1 MIAAFLLQIHFYRNL
16 PLVCSSQE
24 RLNTSSSA
32 WQVAL
37 CCASS
42 FCRLERKGCPEA
54 HGSRR
59 PKRRRGERRREAH
72 DGTTLAGCSRRAPGE
87 QPAGRPTYAKPRA
100 RPAAGPHPTA
110 RRLLPRR
117 EQAAAWQ
124 GPSTA
129 TRPRAEPGDGEER
142 TGGRRRRRPRPLTL
156 SGLRAGL
163 GQPLR
168 RGRHGD
174 RPSPAAPASA
184 FGAAH
189 GRGPAPRR
197 GGACAVAGGR
207 AAAAA
212 GGRARRP
219 PSALGP
225 GRRGCHRRAGSG
237 PLPAGPRGSRG
248 LTAAPRLDP
257 GPGPP
262 SPLLSAS
269 WGEASVT
276 ACVRCVW
283 RGTALVARAS
293 QNKRPSSRLEEKG
306 KHRGVKRG
314 TSLLLASCRRQ
325 WSSTERA
332 RFVPDAAALS
342 VWLFPTF

>member
-16 PLVCSSQE
+16 PLVRSSQE
-24 RLNTSSSA
+24 RLSTSSSA

-142 TGGRRRRRPRPLTL
+142 TGEDRRAT
-156 SGLRAGL
+156 ATTT
-163 GQPLR
+163 
-168 RGRHGD
+168 
-174 RPSPAAPASA
+174 
-184 FGAAH
+184 
-189 GRGPAPRR
+189 PAPY
-197 GGACAVAGGR
+197 A
-207 AAAAA
+207 
-212 GGRARRP
+212 
-219 PSALGP
+219 
-225 GRRGCHRRAGSG
+225 
-237 PLPAGPRGSRG
+237 
-248 LTAAPRLDP
+248 
-257 GPGPP
+257 
-262 SPLLSAS
+262 
-269 WGEASVT
+269 
-276 ACVRCVW
+276 
-283 RGTALVARAS
+283 
-293 QNKRPSSRLEEKG
+293 
-306 KHRGVKRG
+306 
-314 TSLLLASCRRQ
+314 
-325 WSSTERA
+325 
-332 RFVPDAAALS
+332 
-342 VWLFPTF
+342 